1 MAPSA
6 PYRPLD
12 YLCDSAKKNVLQES
26 EHRQHY
32 RSQNGTCTRS
42 SVKVITKHTSR
53 EKGHSF
59 HPPKWGAPNPRPR
72 RWHPVEV
79 PPRSKWQRYPSLHH
93 QFDRNHQRNSRSLR
107 TTSCHYPSL
116 HSILLHHH
124 HHHRCRSIQPSR
136 WMTLRPIIRSFN
148 KSWWVLRPYLTS
160 TW

>member
-1 MAPSA
+1 M
-6 PYRPLD
+6 
-12 YLCDSAKKNVLQES
+12 LQLA
-26 EHRQHY
+26 RF
-32 RSQNGTCTRS
+32 GTSTPANDTRYMCQDQGDHETYIERKS
-42 SVKVITKHTSR
+42 
-53 EKGHSF
+53 HSF

-72 RWHPVEV
+72 QWHPVEV

-124 HHHRCRSIQPSR
+124 HHHHRCRSIHPSR
-136 WMTLRPIIRSFN
+136 WMTLRPTIRSFN